1 MHPVRTLSFA
11 TLVISVLRGGY
22 MYIQRRRDV
31 HPGKP
36 LSIPVVTEPI
46 PVQRK
51 PLSIP
56 FKSFSAEAKLRERV
70 KLT

>member
-31 HPGKP
+31 HAGKTP
-36 LSIPVVTEPI
+36 SIPVAAGPI

-56 FKSFSAEAKLRERV
+56 FKSFSAEAKLRDGV